1 MAKLIKEIHD
11 LIDYVGDKGHTAP
24 QRRREIDQA
33 VYEASMSL
41 FNEYLGQYE
50 LTSTIHEYLAPF
62 EIIEDYDD
70 PVNITAPN
78 LYKKP
83 DDYARYTMI
92 LTKDAP
98 TITKGLKVTVINNAM
113 WANRTQD
120 PNEGPDFDHPI
131 ARLGSTFIEVL
142 PQNVLILLYYL
153 KTPIKPKYL
162 TDVQG
167 NYDDAGSTDVEWNAT
182 LFHRLANRACSKLGI
197 NLREQ
202 QIVQYSEV
210 MKQTGN

>member
-41 FNEYLGQYE
+41 FNEYLDQYE

-62 EIIEDYDD
+62 EVLTQFPSASDKVD
-70 PVNITAPN
+70 PNS
-78 LYKKP
+78 YKKP
-83 DDYARYTMI
+83 DDYVRYTMI
-92 LTKDAP
+92 QSEDGKKID
-98 TITKGLKVTVINNAM
+98 VVNNAM
-113 WANRTQD
+113 WANRKND
-120 PNEGPDFDHPI
+120 PNEGPEDDFPI
-131 ARLGSTFIEVL
+131 ARLGSTLIDIL
-142 PQNVLILLYYL
+142 PESVKPHLWYL
-153 KTPIKPKYL
+153 KTPIKPEYK
-162 TDVQG
+162 TDTEG
-167 NYDDAGSTDVEWNAT
+167 NYDDTNSTDVEWNPT
-182 LFHRLANRACSKLGI
+182 LFHKLANRACSKLGI